1 MRRRKL
7 VAAKCEAAI

>member
-7 VAAKCEAAI
+7 YAAKCEAAI